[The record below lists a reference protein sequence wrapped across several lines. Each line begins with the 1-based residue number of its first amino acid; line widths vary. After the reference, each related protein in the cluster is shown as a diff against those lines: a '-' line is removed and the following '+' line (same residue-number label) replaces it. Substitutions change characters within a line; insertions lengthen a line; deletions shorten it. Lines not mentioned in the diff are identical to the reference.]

1 MAQRGSLS
9 ERERPSPH
17 WHISEQQ
24 PPFAPAIWLRPR
36 SGALP
41 GQIVI
46 ESREGAAVGAITRL
60 LARDNEVAIGW
71 VPAQQSIQA
80 NERADEIAKT
90 TAEGRSPNDMVPD
103 EHRWETSLSRMT
115 RVATEARPRFHMM
128 AQWNSDHVIP
138 NGRTA
143 SPGGVALDRS
153 SFAECE
159 SWLPAGITSCCQDTL
174 LLQDPFGVSIWL
186 DK

>member
-1 MAQRGSLS
+1 MGKDC
-9 ERERPSPH
+9 
-17 WHISEQQ
+17 
-24 PPFAPAIWLRPR
+24 
-36 SGALP
+36 
-41 GQIVI
+41 
-46 ESREGAAVGAITRL
+46 TRV
-60 LARDNEVAIGW
+60 DV
-71 VPAQQSIQA
+71 
-80 NERADEIAKT
+80 IAKT

-103 EHRWETSLSRMT
+103 EYRWETSLSRMT
-115 RVATEARPRFHMM
+115 RVATEARSRFHMT
-128 AQWNSDHVIP
+128 AQWISDHVIP